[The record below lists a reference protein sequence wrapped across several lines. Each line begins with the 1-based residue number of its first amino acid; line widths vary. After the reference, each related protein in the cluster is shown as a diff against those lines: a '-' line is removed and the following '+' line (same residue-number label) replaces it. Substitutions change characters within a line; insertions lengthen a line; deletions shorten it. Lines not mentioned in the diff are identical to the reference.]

1 MRTINT
7 STLTIKIFDAD
18 PYLNERNLMIF
29 RSTKV
34 GTITLYI
41 NSVAVMSVAY
51 PKANLDVTLDLSDI
65 VRTYPNPVTV
75 YLTDTDT
82 SSTATITWSAS
93 GKLVNPDTTIRP
105 AYNKE
110 SLLVNFD
117 PTNGGLIFAP
127 SSTYPGD
134 TFIAYSGG
142 GTITFNYQSIGQD
155 IIDNIIYDYPT
166 EQTDKVIDIYTGN
179 GNEVAVIELR
189 SFDCR
194 RYCALRWESMFKK
207 DLYKNHT
214 FVIAE
219 ISGEADDTTECYNVI
234 DDGTSRLLKNR
245 VEKCVVLLENL
256 TTYDVWYY
264 SDLITS
270 NNVFFDF
277 IENGQRVGK
286 ERRVQVLSKSL
297 STSMNDAKRVDLQ
310 FELLIKKIDAL

>member
-1 MRTINT
+1 MRNITT
-7 STLTIKIFDAD
+7 STLTIRIFDAD
-18 PYLNERNLMIF
+18 PFLNERNLMKF
-29 RSTKV
+29 CSTKV

-65 VRTYPNPVTV
+65 VKTYPNPTTAT
-75 YLTDTDT
+75 LTDTST
-82 SSTATITWSAS
+82 TATITWSAS

-105 AYNKE
+105 NYGKE
-110 SLLVNFD
+110 NLLVNFD
-117 PTNGGLIFAP
+117 LTNGGLIFAP
-127 SSTYPGD
+127 SATYPGD

-142 GTITFNYQSIGQD
+142 GTIIFDYHSIGQD
-155 IIDNIIYDYPT
+155 TIDSNMYDYPT
-166 EQTDKVIDIYTGN
+166 ETTDKSINILTGK
-179 GNEVAVIELR
+179 GNEVIVLELR

-207 DLYKNHT
+207 NLFKNHT

-256 TTYDVWYY
+256 TPYDVWYY

-297 STSMNDAKRVDLQ
+297 TTSMNNAKRVDLQ
-310 FELLIKKIDAL
+310 FEILIKKIEAL

>member
-1 MRTINT
+1 MRNITT
-7 STLTIKIFDAD
+7 STLKITIFDAD
-18 PYLNERNLMIF
+18 PYLNERNMMTF

-51 PKANLDVTLDLSDI
+51 PKANIDVTLDLSDI
-65 VRTYPNPVTV
+65 VKTYPAPVTAT
-75 YLTDTDT
+75 LTDTST
-82 SSTATITWSAS
+82 TATITWNAS

-105 AYNKE
+105 NYGKE
-110 SLLVNFD
+110 NLLVNFD
-117 PTNGGLIFAP
+117 PNNGGLIFAP
-127 SSTYPGD
+127 SSTFSGD

-142 GTITFNYQSIGQD
+142 GTIVFNYHSIGED
-155 IIDNIIYDYPT
+155 TIDTIIYDYPT
-166 EQTDKVIDIYTGN
+166 ETTDKVINIFTGK
-179 GNEVAVIELR
+179 GNEVVVLELR

-194 RYCALRWESMFKK
+194 RYCSLRWESMFKK
-207 DLYKNHT
+207 NLFKNHT

-219 ISGEADDTTECYNVI
+219 ISNEADDTTECYNVI

-245 VEKCVVLLENL
+245 VDKCVVLVENL
-256 TTYDVWYY
+256 TPYDVWYY

-277 IENGQRVGK
+277 IESGKRTGK

-297 STSMNDAKRVDLQ
+297 TTSMNDAKRVDLQ
-310 FELLIKKIDAL
+310 FEILIKKINAL

>member
-1 MRTINT
+1 MRNINT
-7 STLTIKIFDAD
+7 STLTIRIFDAD
-18 PYLNERNLMIF
+18 PYLNERNLMTF

-41 NSVAVMSVAY
+41 NSVAIMSIAY

-65 VRTYPNPVTV
+65 VRTYPNPSSVT
-75 YLTDTDT
+75 LTDTAT
-82 SSTATITWSAS
+82 TATITWSAS

-127 SSTYPGD
+127 SATYIGD

-142 GTITFNYQSIGQD
+142 GNITFDYQSIGQD
-155 IIDNIIYDYPT
+155 TIDNIIYDYPT
-166 EQTDKVIDIYTGN
+166 EQTDKVINLYTGN
-179 GNEVAVIELR
+179 GNEVIVLELR

-207 DLYKNHT
+207 NLYKNHT

-219 ISGEADDTTECYNVI
+219 TSGEADDTTECYNVV

-256 TTYDVWYY
+256 TPYDVWYY

-310 FELLIKKIDAL
+310 FEILIKKIDAL

>member
-1 MRTINT
+1 MRNINT
-7 STLTIKIFDAD
+7 SSLTIRIFDAD
-18 PYLNERNLMIF
+18 PYLNERNMLTF
-29 RSTKV
+29 RSTKT

-41 NSVAVMSVAY
+41 NSVAVMSVTY
-51 PKANLDVTLDLSDI
+51 PKANLYVTLDLSDI
-65 VRTYPNPVTV
+65 VKTYPNPVTAT
-75 YLTDTDT
+75 LTDTST
-82 SSTATITWSAS
+82 TATITWNAS
-93 GKLVNPDTTIRP
+93 GKSVNPDTTIRP

-110 SLLVNFD
+110 NLLVNFD

-127 SSTYPGD
+127 SSTYTGD
-134 TFIAYSGG
+134 TFMIYSGG
-142 GTITFNYQSIGQD
+142 GTITFYTQSSGED
-155 IIDNIIYDYPT
+155 TIDSNIYDYPT
-166 EQTDKVIDIYTGN
+166 EPTDKTINIYTGN
-179 GNEVAVIELR
+179 GDEVAVLELR

-207 DLYKNHT
+207 NLFKNHT

-219 ISGEADDTTECYNVI
+219 ISGEADDTTECYNVV

-256 TTYDVWYY
+256 TPYDVWYY

-277 IENGQRVGK
+277 IQEGKRVGK
-286 ERRVQVLSKSL
+286 ERRVQVLSKSI

-310 FELLIKKIDAL
+310 FEILIKKIDAL

>member
-18 PYLNERNLMIF
+18 PYLNERNLMKF
-29 RSTKV
+29 RSTKSGLV
-34 GTITLYI
+34 LLYI
-41 NSVAVMSVAY
+41 NGVPVMLIAY
-51 PKANLDVTLDLSDI
+51 PQQGREVTLDLSDI
-65 VRTYPNPVTV
+65 VKTYPNPVTAT
-75 YLTDTDT
+75 LTDTST
-82 SSTATITWSAS
+82 TATITWNAS
-93 GKLVNPDTTIRP
+93 GKLVNPATTIRP

-110 SLLVNFD
+110 NLLVNFD

-142 GTITFNYQSIGQD
+142 GNITFDYHSIGQD
-155 IIDNIIYDYPT
+155 TIDNNFYDYPT
-166 EQTDKVIDIYTGN
+166 ETTDKLIIIYTGK
-179 GNEVAVIELR
+179 GDELTVLELR

-207 DLYKNHT
+207 NLFKNHT

-234 DDGTSRLLKNR
+234 DDGTARLLKNR
-245 VEKCVVLLENL
+245 VEKCVVLVENL
-256 TTYDVWYY
+256 TPYDVWYY

-277 IENGQRVGK
+277 IENGKRVGK
-286 ERRVQVLSKSL
+286 ERRVQVLSKSI

-310 FELLIKKIDAL
+310 FEILIKKIDAL

>member
-1 MRTINT
+1 MRTIHT
-7 STLTIKIFDAD
+7 STMMIRIFDAD
-18 PYLNERNLMIF
+18 PYLNERVFMIF

-34 GTITLYI
+34 GTVTLYI

-51 PKANLDVTLDLSDI
+51 PKANLDVTLDFSDI
-65 VRTYPNPVTV
+65 VKTYPNPSSVT
-75 YLTDTDT
+75 LTDTST
-82 SSTATITWSAS
+82 TATITWSAS
-93 GKLVNPDTTIRP
+93 GKLVNPDITIRP
-105 AYNKE
+105 NYGKE
-110 SLLVNFD
+110 NLLVNFD

-127 SSTYPGD
+127 SSTYIGD

-142 GTITFNYQSIGQD
+142 GTITFYYQSIGQD
-155 IIDNIIYDYPT
+155 TLDNNFYDFPT
-166 EQTDKVIDIYTGN
+166 KTTDKVINIYTGK
-179 GNEVAVIELR
+179 GDEVVVLELR

-214 FVIAE
+214 FIISE
-219 ISGEADDTTECYNVI
+219 ISGEADDITECYNVI
-234 DDGTSRLLKNR
+234 DVGTSRLLKNR

-256 TTYDVWYY
+256 TPYDVWYY

-277 IENGQRVGK
+277 IENGKRVGK

>member
-7 STLTIKIFDAD
+7 STLTITIFDAD
-18 PYLNERNLMIF
+18 PYLNERNMMTF

-51 PKANLDVTLDLSDI
+51 PKANLDITLDLSDI
-65 VRTYPNPVTV
+65 VKTYPNPTTAT
-75 YLTDTDT
+75 LTDTST
-82 SSTATITWSAS
+82 TATITWASS

-110 SLLVNFD
+110 NLLVNFD

-127 SSTYPGD
+127 SSTYSGD

-142 GTITFNYQSIGQD
+142 GGVTFDYHSIGQD
-155 IIDNIIYDYPT
+155 TLDNNFYDYPT
-166 EQTDKVIDIYTGN
+166 EPTDKVINIFTGK
-179 GNEVAVIELR
+179 GNEVVVLELR

-194 RYCALRWESMFKK
+194 RYCSLRWESMFKK

-214 FVIAE
+214 FIISE
-219 ISGEADDTTECYNVI
+219 ISGEADDTTECYNVV

-277 IENGQRVGK
+277 IQDGKRVGK

-297 STSMNDAKRVDLQ
+297 TTSMNDAKRVDLQ
-310 FELLIKKIDAL
+310 FEILIKKIESL

>member
-18 PYLNERNLMIF
+18 PYLNERNMLKF
-29 RSTKV
+29 RSTKSGLV
-34 GTITLYI
+34 LLYI
-41 NSVAVMSVAY
+41 NGVPVMLIAY
-51 PKANLDVTLDLSDI
+51 PQQGREVTLDLSDI
-65 VRTYPNPVTV
+65 VRTYPNPTTVT
-75 YLTDTDT
+75 LTDTDT
-82 SSTATITWSAS
+82 TATITWNAS
-93 GKLVNPDTTIRP
+93 GKLVNPAITIRP

-127 SSTYPGD
+127 SSTYSGD
-134 TFIAYSGG
+134 TFICYSGG
-142 GTITFNYQSIGQD
+142 GNITFYYHSIGQD
-155 IIDNIIYDYPT
+155 TIDNNFYDYPT
-166 EQTDKVIDIYTGN
+166 EINDKTIDIYTGK
-179 GNEVAVIELR
+179 GDEVVVLELR

-207 DLYKNHT
+207 GLYKNHT
-214 FVIAE
+214 FIISE
-219 ISGEADDTTECYNVI
+219 ISGEADDTTECYNVV

-245 VEKCVVLLENL
+245 IEKCVVLLENL

-277 IENGQRVGK
+277 IENGQRVGN
-286 ERRVQVLSKSL
+286 ERRVQVLSKSIT
-297 STSMNDAKRVDLQ
+297 TSMNDAKRVDLQ
-310 FELLIKKIDAL
+310 FELLIKKVDAL

>member
-18 PYLNERNLMIF
+18 PYLNERNMLTF
-29 RSTKV
+29 RSTKS

-41 NSVAVMSVAY
+41 NSVPVMLIAY
-51 PKANLDVTLDLSDI
+51 PQQGREVTLDLSDI
-65 VRTYPNPVTV
+65 VRTYPTPTSVT
-75 YLTDTDT
+75 LTDTST
-82 SSTATITWSAS
+82 TATITWNAS

-110 SLLVNFD
+110 NLLVNFD

-127 SSTYPGD
+127 SSTFPGD
-134 TFIAYSGG
+134 TFIGYSGG
-142 GTITFNYQSIGQD
+142 GTIIFDMVSTGND
-155 IIDNIIYDYPT
+155 TIDNNFYNYPT
-166 EQTDKVIDIYTGN
+166 ETTDKVISLFTGKD
-179 GNEVAVIELR
+179 NEVAVLELR

-256 TTYDVWYY
+256 TPYDVWYY

-277 IENGQRVGK
+277 IENGQRTGK

-297 STSMNDAKRVDLQ
+297 TTSMNDAKRVDLQ
-310 FELLIKKIDAL
+310 FEILIKKINAL

>member
-7 STLTIKIFDAD
+7 STLTIRIFDAD
-18 PYLNERNLMIF
+18 PYLNERNLLKF
-29 RSTKV
+29 RSTKSGLV
-34 GTITLYI
+34 LLYI
-41 NSVAVMSVAY
+41 NSVAVMSVVY

-65 VRTYPNPVTV
+65 VRTYPNPSSVT
-75 YLTDTDT
+75 LTDTST
-82 SSTATITWSAS
+82 TATITWSAS

-105 AYNKE
+105 NYGKE
-110 SLLVNFD
+110 NLLVNFD

-127 SSTYPGD
+127 SSTYIGD

-142 GTITFNYQSIGQD
+142 GSITFKYQSIGED
-155 IIDNIIYDYPT
+155 TIDTIMYDYPT
-166 EQTDKVIDIYTGN
+166 ETTDKLINIYTGN
-179 GNEVAVIELR
+179 GDEVVVLELR

-207 DLYKNHT
+207 NLFKNHT
-214 FVIAE
+214 FIIAE

-245 VEKCVVLLENL
+245 VEKCVILVENL

-277 IENGQRVGK
+277 IESGQRVGN

-297 STSMNDAKRVDLQ
+297 TTSMNDAKRVDLQ
-310 FELLIKKIDAL
+310 FEILIKKIDAL

>member
-1 MRTINT
+1 MRNINT
-7 STLTIKIFDAD
+7 STLTITIFDAD
-18 PYLNERNLMIF
+18 PYLNERNMLTF
-29 RSTKV
+29 RSTKS

-41 NSVAVMSVAY
+41 NSVAVMSVTY
-51 PKANLDVTLDLSDI
+51 PKANIDITLDLSDI
-65 VRTYPNPVTV
+65 VKTYPNPKTAT
-75 YLTDTDT
+75 LTDTST
-82 SSTATITWSAS
+82 TATITWNAS
-93 GKLVNPDTTIRP
+93 GKLVNPDTTVRP
-105 AYNKE
+105 NYGKE
-110 SLLVNFD
+110 NLLVNFD

-127 SSTYPGD
+127 SATYPGD
-134 TFIAYSGG
+134 TFIGYSGG
-142 GTITFNYQSIGQD
+142 GTITIYYPSIGQD
-155 IIDNIIYDYPT
+155 TIDSNIYDYPT
-166 EQTDKVIDIYTGN
+166 ETTDKTINIYTGK
-179 GNEVAVIELR
+179 GNEVTVLELR

-207 DLYKNHT
+207 NLFKNHT
-214 FVIAE
+214 FVVAE

-277 IENGQRVGK
+277 IENGQRTGK

-297 STSMNDAKRVDLQ
+297 TTSMNDAKRVDLQ
-310 FELLIKKIDAL
+310 FEILIKKIDAL

>member
-7 STLTIKIFDAD
+7 STLTIRIFDVD

-29 RSTKV
+29 RSTKA

-65 VRTYPNPVTV
+65 VKTYPNPVTAI
-75 YLTDTDT
+75 LTDTST
-82 SSTATITWSAS
+82 TATITWNAS
-93 GKLVNPDTTIRP
+93 GKLVNPDTTIHP

-127 SSTYPGD
+127 SSTYIGD

-142 GTITFNYQSIGQD
+142 GGVTFDYWSIGED
-155 IIDNIIYDYPT
+155 TIDNNFYDYPT
-166 EQTDKVIDIYTGN
+166 EPTDKVINIYTGN
-179 GNEVAVIELR
+179 GDEVIVLELR

-194 RYCALRWESMFKK
+194 RYCAIRWESMFKK
-207 DLYKNHT
+207 NLYKNHT
-214 FVIAE
+214 FIIAE
-219 ISGEADDTTECYNVI
+219 TSNEADDTTECYNVV

-256 TTYDVWYY
+256 TPYDVWYY

-277 IENGQRVGK
+277 IESGQRVGK

-297 STSMNDAKRVDLQ
+297 TTSMNDAKRVDLQ
-310 FELLIKKIDAL
+310 FELLIKKIEAL

>member
-7 STLTIKIFDAD
+7 STLTIRIFDAD
-18 PYLNERNLMIF
+18 PYLNERNLMTF

-65 VRTYPNPVTV
+65 VRTYPTPSSVT
-75 YLTDTDT
+75 LTDGTT
-82 SSTATITWSAS
+82 TATITWSAS

-105 AYNKE
+105 NYGKE
-110 SLLVNFD
+110 NLLVNFD

-127 SSTYPGD
+127 SSTFSGD

-142 GTITFNYQSIGQD
+142 GGVTFDYQSIGQD
-155 IIDNIIYDYPT
+155 TLDNNFYDYPT
-166 EQTDKVIDIYTGN
+166 ETTDKVIIIYTGK

-214 FVIAE
+214 FIISE
-219 ISGEADDTTECYNVI
+219 ISGEADDTTECYNVV

-245 VEKCVVLLENL
+245 VEKCVVLVENL

-286 ERRVQVLSKSL
+286 ERRVQVLSKSIT
-297 STSMNDAKRVDLQ
+297 TSMNDAKRVDLQ
-310 FELLIKKIDAL
+310 FEILIKKIDAL

>member
-7 STLTIKIFDAD
+7 STLTIRIFDAD
-18 PYLNERNLMIF
+18 PYLNERNMLKF
-29 RSTKV
+29 RSTKSGLV
-34 GTITLYI
+34 LLYI
-41 NSVAVMSVAY
+41 NSVPVMLIAY
-51 PKANLDVTLDLSDI
+51 PQQGREVTLDLSDI
-65 VRTYPNPVTV
+65 VKTYPNPTTAT
-75 YLTDTDT
+75 LTDTST
-82 SSTATITWSAS
+82 TATITWNAS

-105 AYNKE
+105 SYNKE

-127 SSTYPGD
+127 SATYSGD

-142 GTITFNYQSIGQD
+142 GGVTFDYHSIGQD
-155 IIDNIIYDYPT
+155 TLDNNFYDYPT
-166 EQTDKVIDIYTGN
+166 ETTDKLINIFTGK
-179 GNEVAVIELR
+179 GDEVTVIELR

-214 FVIAE
+214 FVISE

-277 IENGQRVGK
+277 IEDGQRVGK

-297 STSMNDAKRVDLQ
+297 TTSMNDAKRVDLQ
-310 FELLIKKIDAL
+310 FEILIKKIESL

>member
-7 STLTIKIFDAD
+7 SSLTIRIFDAD
-18 PYLNERNLMIF
+18 PFLNERNMMIF
-29 RSTKV
+29 RSTKS

-65 VRTYPNPVTV
+65 VKTYPNPVTAI
-75 YLTDTDT
+75 LADI
-82 SSTATITWSAS
+82 STTASITWSAS
-93 GKLVNPDTTIRP
+93 GKLVNPATTIRP

-110 SLLVNFD
+110 NLLVNFD

-127 SSTYPGD
+127 SSTYSGD

-142 GTITFNYQSIGQD
+142 GGVTFDYQSIGQD
-155 IIDNIIYDYPT
+155 TIDNNFYDYPT
-166 EQTDKVIDIYTGN
+166 EITDKAILIYTGK

-207 DLYKNHT
+207 NLFKNHT
-214 FVIAE
+214 FIISE

-256 TTYDVWYY
+256 TPYDVWYY

-277 IENGQRVGK
+277 IQDGQRVGK
-286 ERRVQVLSKSL
+286 ERRVQVLSKSIT
-297 STSMNDAKRVDLQ
+297 TSMNDAKRVDLQ
-310 FELLIKKIDAL
+310 FEILIKKIDAL

>member
-1 MRTINT
+1 MRNITT
-7 STLTIKIFDAD
+7 TTLTIKIFDAD
-18 PYLNERNLMIF
+18 PYLNERNMMTF

-41 NSVAVMSVAY
+41 NSVAVMSVTY

-65 VRTYPNPVTV
+65 VKTYPNPVTAI
-75 YLTDTDT
+75 LADT
-82 SSTATITWSAS
+82 STTASITWSAS

-105 AYNKE
+105 NYGKE
-110 SLLVNFD
+110 NLLVNFN

-127 SSTYPGD
+127 SSTYIGD

-142 GTITFNYQSIGQD
+142 GNVTFYTQSFGENT
-155 IIDNIIYDYPT
+155 IDNNIYDYPT
-166 EQTDKVIDIYTGN
+166 EAIDKTIDIYTGK
-179 GNEVAVIELR
+179 GNEVVVLELR

-207 DLYKNHT
+207 SLYKNHT
-214 FVIAE
+214 FVISE

-256 TTYDVWYY
+256 TPYDVWYY

-277 IENGQRVGK
+277 IQDGVRVGK

-297 STSMNDAKRVDLQ
+297 TTSMNDAKRVDLQ
-310 FELLIKKIDAL
+310 FEILIKKIEAL

>member
-7 STLTIKIFDAD
+7 STLTITIFDAD
-18 PYLNERNLMIF
+18 PYLNERNMMTF

-41 NSVAVMSVAY
+41 NSVTVMSVAY

-65 VRTYPNPVTV
+65 VKTYPNPTTAT
-75 YLTDTDT
+75 LTDGTT
-82 SSTATITWSAS
+82 TATITWASS

-127 SSTYPGD
+127 SATYPGD

-142 GTITFNYQSIGQD
+142 GNVTFYYYSIGQD
-155 IIDNIIYDYPT
+155 TIDNNFYDYPT
-166 EQTDKVIDIYTGN
+166 ETTDKTIDIYTGN

-207 DLYKNHT
+207 NLYKNHT
-214 FVIAE
+214 FIISE
-219 ISGEADDTTECYNVI
+219 ISNEADDTTECYNVV
-234 DDGTSRLLKNR
+234 DDGTARLLKNR
-245 VEKCVVLLENL
+245 IEKCVVLLENL

-277 IENGQRVGK
+277 IQDGQRVGN

>member
-7 STLTIKIFDAD
+7 STLTIRIFDAD
-18 PYLNERNLMIF
+18 PYLNERNMLTF

-41 NSVAVMSVAY
+41 NSVAVMSIAY

-65 VRTYPNPVTV
+65 VKTYPNPTSVTFSDG
-75 YLTDTDT
+75 TT
-82 SSTATITWSAS
+82 TATITWNAS
-93 GKLVNPDTTIRP
+93 GKLVNPATTIRP
-105 AYNKE
+105 NYGKE
-110 SLLVNFD
+110 NLLVNFD

-134 TFIAYSGG
+134 TFIGYSGG
-142 GTITFNYQSIGQD
+142 GTITFDMVSSGNDTLDS
-155 IIDNIIYDYPT
+155 NMYDYST
-166 EQTDKVIDIYTGN
+166 ETTDKVINLFTGKD
-179 GNEVAVIELR
+179 NEVVVLELR

-207 DLYKNHT
+207 NLYKNHT
-214 FVIAE
+214 FIISE
-219 ISGEADDTTECYNVI
+219 ISGEADDTTECYNVV
-234 DDGTSRLLKNR
+234 DDGTARLLKNR
-245 VEKCVVLLENL
+245 VEKCVVLVENL
-256 TTYDVWYY
+256 TPYDVWYY

-277 IENGQRVGK
+277 IQDGQRVGN

-297 STSMNDAKRVDLQ
+297 TTSMNDAKRVDLQ
-310 FELLIKKIDAL
+310 FEILIKKIDAL

>member
-1 MRTINT
+1 MRNINT
-7 STLTIKIFDAD
+7 STLTIRIFDAD
-18 PYLNERNLMIF
+18 PYLNERNMMTF
-29 RSTKV
+29 RSTKS

-41 NSVAVMSVAY
+41 NSVAVMGVAY

-65 VRTYPNPVTV
+65 VKTYPNPVTAI
-75 YLTDTDT
+75 LADT
-82 SSTATITWSAS
+82 STTASITWSAS

-105 AYNKE
+105 NYGKE

-127 SSTYPGD
+127 SSTYIGD

-142 GTITFNYQSIGQD
+142 GSITFNYQSIGQD
-155 IIDNIIYDYPT
+155 TIDNIIYDYPT
-166 EQTDKVIDIYTGN
+166 EQTDKTIDIYTGN
-179 GNEVAVIELR
+179 GNEVIVLELR

-207 DLYKNHT
+207 NLYKNHT
-214 FVIAE
+214 FIISE

-234 DDGTSRLLKNR
+234 DDGTARLLKNR

-256 TTYDVWYY
+256 TPYDVWYY

-297 STSMNDAKRVDLQ
+297 TTSMNDAKRVDLQ
-310 FELLIKKIDAL
+310 FEILIKKIDAL

>member
-1 MRTINT
+1 MRNITT
-7 STLTIKIFDAD
+7 STLTIRIFDAD
-18 PYLNERNLMIF
+18 PYLNERNLMTF
-29 RSTKV
+29 RSTKT

-41 NSVAVMSVAY
+41 NSVAVMSVTY

-65 VRTYPNPVTV
+65 VKTYPAPTTAT
-75 YLTDTDT
+75 LSDGTT
-82 SSTATITWSAS
+82 TATITWASS

-105 AYNKE
+105 NYGKE
-110 SLLVNFD
+110 NLLVNFD

-127 SSTYPGD
+127 SATYPGD

-142 GTITFNYQSIGQD
+142 GTITFDMVSSGNNT
-155 IIDNIIYDYPT
+155 IDNVAYDVVT
-166 EQTDKVIDIYTGN
+166 EPTDKIINIFTGN
-179 GNEVAVIELR
+179 GNEVVVLELR

-207 DLYKNHT
+207 NLYKNHT

-256 TTYDVWYY
+256 TPYDVWYY

-277 IENGQRVGK
+277 IESGQRTGK

-297 STSMNDAKRVDLQ
+297 TTSMNDAKRVDLQ
-310 FELLIKKIDAL
+310 FEILIKKIESL

>member
-7 STLTIKIFDAD
+7 STLTITIFDAD
-18 PYLNERNLMIF
+18 PYLNERNMMTF

-65 VRTYPNPVTV
+65 VKTYPNPTTAT
-75 YLTDTDT
+75 LTDTST
-82 SSTATITWSAS
+82 TATITWNAS

-105 AYNKE
+105 NYGKE

-127 SSTYPGD
+127 SATYPGD

-142 GTITFNYQSIGQD
+142 GTIIFDYHSIGQD
-155 IIDNIIYDYPT
+155 TIDSNMYGYPT
-166 EQTDKVIDIYTGN
+166 EQTDKVINIFTGN
-179 GNEVAVIELR
+179 GDEVVVLELR

-194 RYCALRWESMFKK
+194 KYCSLRWESMFKK
-207 DLYKNHT
+207 NLYKNHA

-245 VEKCVVLLENL
+245 VEKCVVLVENL
-256 TTYDVWYY
+256 TPYDVWYY

-277 IENGQRVGK
+277 IEDGQRTGK
-286 ERRVQVLSKSL
+286 ERRVQVLSKSIT
-297 STSMNDAKRVDLQ
+297 TSMNDAKRVDLQ

>member
-7 STLTIKIFDAD
+7 STLTIRIFDAD
-18 PYLNERNLMIF
+18 PYLNERNMMTF

-65 VRTYPNPVTV
+65 VRTYPTPVTAI
-75 YLTDTDT
+75 LTDNDT
-82 SSTATITWSAS
+82 TATITWSAS

-127 SSTYPGD
+127 SSTYSGD

-142 GTITFNYQSIGQD
+142 GSIIFNYQSIGQD
-155 IIDNIIYDYPT
+155 TIDNIIYDYPT
-166 EQTDKVIDIYTGN
+166 ELTDKTIDIYTGN
-179 GNEVAVIELR
+179 GDEVAVIELR

-207 DLYKNHT
+207 NIYKNHT
-214 FVIAE
+214 FVIVE
-219 ISGEADDTTECYNVI
+219 ISGEADDITECYNVI
-234 DDGTSRLLKNR
+234 DVGTSRLLKNR
-245 VEKCVVLLENL
+245 VEKCVVLVENL
-256 TTYDVWYY
+256 TPYDVWYY

-277 IENGQRVGK
+277 IENGKRVGK
-286 ERRVQVLSKSL
+286 ERRVQVLSKSIT
-297 STSMNDAKRVDLQ
+297 TSMNDAKRVDLQ
-310 FELLIKKIDAL
+310 FEILIKKIDAL

>member
-1 MRTINT
+1 MRNINT

-18 PYLNERNLMIF
+18 PYLNERNMMTF
-29 RSTKV
+29 RSTKT

-65 VRTYPNPVTV
+65 VKTYPNPVTV
-75 YLTDTDT
+75 ILADT
-82 SSTATITWSAS
+82 STTASITWASS

-105 AYNKE
+105 NYGKE

-127 SSTYPGD
+127 SATYPGD
-134 TFIAYSGG
+134 TFVMYSGG
-142 GTITFNYQSIGQD
+142 GTITFYIQSSGQD
-155 IIDNIIYDYPT
+155 TIDSNMYDYPT
-166 EQTDKVIDIYTGN
+166 ESTDKVINILTGN
-179 GNEVAVIELR
+179 GDEVVVLELR

-207 DLYKNHT
+207 NLYKNHT
-214 FVIAE
+214 FIIAE
-219 ISGEADDTTECYNVI
+219 ISGEADDTTECYNVV

-256 TTYDVWYY
+256 TPYDVWYY

-277 IENGQRVGK
+277 IESGKRVGK

-297 STSMNDAKRVDLQ
+297 TTSMNDAKRVDLQ
-310 FELLIKKIDAL
+310 FEILIKKIDAL

>member
-7 STLTIKIFDAD
+7 STLTIRIFDAD
-18 PYLNERNLMIF
+18 PYLNERNMLTF
-29 RSTKV
+29 RSTKS

-41 NSVAVMSVAY
+41 NSVAVMLIAY
-51 PKANLDVTLDLSDI
+51 PQQGREVTLDLSDI
-65 VRTYPNPVTV
+65 VRTYPTPTSVT
-75 YLTDTDT
+75 LTDT
-82 SSTATITWSAS
+82 STTANITWSAS

-110 SLLVNFD
+110 NLLVNFD

-127 SSTYPGD
+127 SATYPGD
-134 TFIAYSGG
+134 TFIGYSGG
-142 GTITFNYQSIGQD
+142 GTITFDMVSTGND
-155 IIDNIIYDYPT
+155 TIDNNMYDYPT
-166 EQTDKVIDIYTGN
+166 EPTDKVINIFTGK
-179 GNEVAVIELR
+179 GDEVVVLELR

-214 FVIAE
+214 FIISE

-245 VEKCVVLLENL
+245 VEKCVVLVENL
-256 TTYDVWYY
+256 TPYDVWYY

-277 IENGQRVGK
+277 IENGQRTGK

-310 FELLIKKIDAL
+310 FEILIKKIDAL

>member
-7 STLTIKIFDAD
+7 STLTIRIFDAD
-18 PYLNERNLMIF
+18 PYLNERNMLKF
-29 RSTKV
+29 RSTKSGLV
-34 GTITLYI
+34 LLYI
-41 NSVAVMSVAY
+41 NGVPVMLIAY
-51 PKANLDVTLDLSDI
+51 PQQGREVTLDLSDI
-65 VRTYPNPVTV
+65 VRTYPNPTTAT
-75 YLTDTDT
+75 LTDTDT
-82 SSTATITWSAS
+82 TATITWSAS
-93 GKLVNPDTTIRP
+93 GKLVNPTTTIRP

-127 SSTYPGD
+127 SSTYTGD
-134 TFIAYSGG
+134 TFICYSGG
-142 GTITFNYQSIGQD
+142 GNITFNYQSIGQD
-155 IIDNIIYDYPT
+155 IIDNNFYDYPT
-166 EQTDKVIDIYTGN
+166 ELTDKTIELYTGK
-179 GNEVAVIELR
+179 GNEVVVLELR

-207 DLYKNHT
+207 NLYKNHT
-214 FVIAE
+214 FIISE
-219 ISGEADDTTECYNVI
+219 ISNEADDTTECYNVV

-277 IENGQRVGK
+277 IENGQRVGN

-310 FELLIKKIDAL
+310 FEILIKKIDAL

>member
-7 STLTIKIFDAD
+7 STLTIRIFDAD
-18 PYLNERNLMIF
+18 PYLNERNLMKF
-29 RSTKV
+29 RSTKSGLV
-34 GTITLYI
+34 LLNI
-41 NSVAVMSVAY
+41 NSVPVMLIAY
-51 PKANLDVTLDLSDI
+51 PQQGREVTLDLSDI
-65 VRTYPNPVTV
+65 VRTYPTPTSVT
-75 YLTDTDT
+75 LTDT
-82 SSTATITWSAS
+82 STTANITWSAS

-110 SLLVNFD
+110 NLLVNFD

-127 SSTYPGD
+127 SATYPGD
-134 TFIAYSGG
+134 TFIGYSGG
-142 GTITFNYQSIGQD
+142 GTITFYMVSTGND
-155 IIDNIIYDYPT
+155 TIDNNMYDYPT
-166 EQTDKVIDIYTGN
+166 EPTDKVINIFTGK
-179 GNEVAVIELR
+179 GDEVVVLELR

-214 FVIAE
+214 FIISE

-256 TTYDVWYY
+256 TPYDVWYY

-277 IENGQRVGK
+277 IENGQRTGK

-297 STSMNDAKRVDLQ
+297 TTSMNDAKRVDLQ
-310 FELLIKKIDAL
+310 FEILIKKIDAL

>member
-1 MRTINT
+1 MRNITT
-7 STLTIKIFDAD
+7 STLTIRIFDAD
-18 PYLNERNLMIF
+18 PYLNERNLMKF
-29 RSTKV
+29 RSTKK

-51 PKANLDVTLDLSDI
+51 PKANLDITLDLSDI
-65 VRTYPNPVTV
+65 VKTYPNPTTAT
-75 YLTDTDT
+75 LTDTST
-82 SSTATITWSAS
+82 TATITWSAS
-93 GKLVNPDTTIRP
+93 GKLVNPDITIRP
-105 AYNKE
+105 NYGKE
-110 SLLVNFD
+110 NLLVNFD
-117 PTNGGLIFAP
+117 LTNGGLIFAP
-127 SSTYPGD
+127 SATYPGD

-142 GTITFNYQSIGQD
+142 GTIIFDYHSIGQD
-155 IIDNIIYDYPT
+155 TIDSNMYDYPT
-166 EQTDKVIDIYTGN
+166 ETTDKSINILTGKN
-179 GNEVAVIELR
+179 NEVIVLELR

-207 DLYKNHT
+207 NLYKNHT

-219 ISGEADDTTECYNVI
+219 ISGEADDTTECYNVV
-234 DDGTSRLLKNR
+234 DDGTARLLKNR

-256 TTYDVWYY
+256 TPYDVWYY

-310 FELLIKKIDAL
+310 FEILIKKIDAL

>member
-7 STLTIKIFDAD
+7 STLTITIFDAD
-18 PYLNERNLMIF
+18 PYLNERNLLKF
-29 RSTKV
+29 RSTKT

-65 VRTYPNPVTV
+65 VRTYPNPTTVT
-75 YLTDTDT
+75 LTDTST
-82 SSTATITWSAS
+82 TATITWSAS
-93 GKLVNPDTTIRP
+93 GKLVNPNTTIRP

-134 TFIAYSGG
+134 TFVMYSGG
-142 GTITFNYQSIGQD
+142 GTITFYIQSSGND
-155 IIDNIIYDYPT
+155 TIDNNFFDYPT
-166 EQTDKVIDIYTGN
+166 ESIDKVINIFTGK
-179 GNEVAVIELR
+179 GNEVAVLELR

-214 FVIAE
+214 FIISE
-219 ISGEADDTTECYNVI
+219 ISNEADDTTECYNVV

-245 VEKCVVLLENL
+245 VEKCVVLVENL

-277 IENGQRVGK
+277 IQDGQRVGN

-297 STSMNDAKRVDLQ
+297 TTSMNDAKRVDLQ

>member
-7 STLTIKIFDAD
+7 STLTIRIFDAD
-18 PYLNERNLMIF
+18 PYLNERNMMTF
-29 RSTKV
+29 RSTKSGLV
-34 GTITLYI
+34 LLYI
-41 NSVAVMSVAY
+41 NGVPVMLIAY
-51 PKANLDVTLDLSDI
+51 PQQGRKVTIDLSDI
-65 VRTYPNPVTV
+65 VRTYPNPSSVTI
-75 YLTDTDT
+75 TDTAT
-82 SSTATITWSAS
+82 TATITWGAS

-127 SSTYPGD
+127 SSTYIGD
-134 TFIAYSGG
+134 TFITYSGG
-142 GTITFNYQSIGQD
+142 GGVTFDYWSIGQNT
-155 IIDNIIYDYPT
+155 ISNEFYDYPT
-166 EQTDKVIDIYTGN
+166 EQTDKVINLYTGN

-207 DLYKNHT
+207 NLFKNHT
-214 FVIAE
+214 FIISE
-219 ISGEADDTTECYNVI
+219 ISEEADDTTECYNVI

-245 VEKCVVLLENL
+245 VEKCVVLVENL
-256 TTYDVWYY
+256 TPYDVWYY

-297 STSMNDAKRVDLQ
+297 TTSMNDAKRVDLQ
-310 FELLIKKIDAL
+310 FEILIKKIEAL

>member
-1 MRTINT
+1 MRNINT

-18 PYLNERNLMIF
+18 PYLNERNMLTF
-29 RSTKV
+29 RSTKS

-41 NSVAVMSVAY
+41 NSVAVMNIAY
-51 PKANLDVTLDLSDI
+51 PKANIEVTIDLSDI
-65 VRTYPNPVTV
+65 VKTYPNPITAT
-75 YLTDTDT
+75 LTDTST
-82 SSTATITWSAS
+82 TATITWNAS

-105 AYNKE
+105 NYGKE

-127 SSTYPGD
+127 SSTYIGD

-142 GTITFNYQSIGQD
+142 GSITFNYQSIGQD
-155 IIDNIIYDYPT
+155 TIDNIIYDYPT
-166 EQTDKVIDIYTGN
+166 EPTDKTINIHTGN
-179 GNEVAVIELR
+179 GDEVVVLELR

-207 DLYKNHT
+207 NLYKNHT

-219 ISGEADDTTECYNVI
+219 ISGEADDTTECYNVV

-256 TTYDVWYY
+256 TPYDVWYY

-310 FELLIKKIDAL
+310 FEILFKKIDAL

>member
-1 MRTINT
+1 
-7 STLTIKIFDAD
+7 
-18 PYLNERNLMIF
+18 
-29 RSTKV
+29 
-34 GTITLYI
+34 
-41 NSVAVMSVAY
+41 MSVAY

-65 VRTYPNPVTV
+65 VKTYPNPVTAI
-75 YLTDTDT
+75 LTDTST
-82 SSTATITWSAS
+82 TATITWSAS

-105 AYNKE
+105 NYGKE
-110 SLLVNFD
+110 NLLVNFN

-127 SSTYPGD
+127 SSTFSGD

-142 GTITFNYQSIGQD
+142 GSIIFNYQSIGQD
-155 IIDNIIYDYPT
+155 TIDNIIYDYPT
-166 EQTDKVIDIYTGN
+166 ELTDKTIDIYTGK
-179 GNEVAVIELR
+179 GNEVVVLELR

-207 DLYKNHT
+207 NLFKNHT

-286 ERRVQVLSKSL
+286 ERRVQVLSKSIT
-297 STSMNDAKRVDLQ
+297 TSMNDAKRVDLQ
-310 FELLIKKIDAL
+310 FEILIKKIEAL

>member
-7 STLTIKIFDAD
+7 STLTIRIFDAD
-18 PYLNERNLMIF
+18 PYLNERNMMKF
-29 RSTKV
+29 RSTKS

-51 PKANLDVTLDLSDI
+51 QKANLDITLDLSDI
-65 VRTYPNPVTV
+65 VKTYPNPTTAT
-75 YLTDTDT
+75 LTDTST
-82 SSTATITWSAS
+82 TATITWNAS

-105 AYNKE
+105 NYGKE
-110 SLLVNFD
+110 NLLVNFD

-127 SSTYPGD
+127 SATYPGD

-142 GTITFNYQSIGQD
+142 GTIDIFISSIGGD
-155 IIDNIIYDYPT
+155 TIGNNIYDYPT
-166 EQTDKVIDIYTGN
+166 EPTDKAINLYTGN
-179 GNEVAVIELR
+179 GDEVIVLELR

-207 DLYKNHT
+207 NLFKNNT
-214 FVIAE
+214 FVVAE

-245 VEKCVVLLENL
+245 VEKCVVLVENL
-256 TTYDVWYY
+256 TPYDVWYY

-277 IENGQRVGK
+277 IENGQRVGN

-297 STSMNDAKRVDLQ
+297 STSMNVAKRVDLQ
-310 FELLIKKIDAL
+310 FEILIKKINAL

>member
-1 MRTINT
+1 MRNINT
-7 STLTIKIFDAD
+7 STLKIRIFDAD
-18 PYLNERNLMIF
+18 PYLNERNMMTL

-41 NSVAVMSVAY
+41 NSVAVMSITY
-51 PKANLDVTLDLSDI
+51 PKANIDVTIDLSDI
-65 VRTYPNPVTV
+65 VKTYPTPTTAT
-75 YLTDTDT
+75 LTDTST
-82 SSTATITWSAS
+82 TATITWNAS

-105 AYNKE
+105 NYGKE

-127 SSTYPGD
+127 SATYPGD
-134 TFIAYSGG
+134 TFLTYSGG
-142 GTITFNYQSIGQD
+142 GTIIFYIQSAGDDTVDDAAYAAIT
-155 IIDNIIYDYPT
+155 YPT
-166 EQTDKVIDIYTGN
+166 DKEIKLYTGK
-179 GNEVAVIELR
+179 GNEVVVLELR

-207 DLYKNHT
+207 NLYKNHT
-214 FVIAE
+214 FVISE

-245 VEKCVVLLENL
+245 VEKCVVLVENL
-256 TTYDVWYY
+256 TPYDVWYY

-277 IENGQRVGK
+277 IENEKRTGK

-310 FELLIKKIDAL
+310 FEILIKKINAL

>member
-7 STLTIKIFDAD
+7 STLTIRIFDAD
-18 PYLNERNLMIF
+18 PFLNERVFMIF
-29 RSTKV
+29 RSRKT
-34 GTITLYI
+34 GNITLYI

-51 PKANLDVTLDLSDI
+51 PKANLDITLDFSDI
-65 VRTYPNPVTV
+65 VKTYPNPNMAT
-75 YLTDTDT
+75 LSDGTT
-82 SSTATITWSAS
+82 SGTITWSAS
-93 GKLVNPDTTIRP
+93 GKLVNPDTIIRP

-127 SSTYPGD
+127 SATYSGD

-142 GTITFNYQSIGQD
+142 GAVTIYYPSIGED
-155 IIDNIIYDYPT
+155 VIDNNFYDYPT
-166 EQTDKVIDIYTGN
+166 KTTDKAINIYTGK
-179 GNEVAVIELR
+179 GDEVAVIELR

-194 RYCALRWESMFKK
+194 RYCSLRWESMFKK
-207 DLYKNHT
+207 NLFKNHT

-219 ISGEADDTTECYNVI
+219 ISGEAVDITECYNIV
-234 DDGTSRLLKNR
+234 DTGTSRLLKNR

-277 IENGQRVGK
+277 IENGARVGK

-297 STSMNDAKRVDLQ
+297 TTSMNDAKRVDLQ

>member
-7 STLTIKIFDAD
+7 STLTIRIFDAD
-18 PYLNERNLMIF
+18 PYLNERNMMKF
-29 RSTKV
+29 RSTKSGLV
-34 GTITLYI
+34 LLYI
-41 NSVAVMSVAY
+41 NSVPVMLIAY
-51 PKANLDVTLDLSDI
+51 PQQGREVTLDLSDI
-65 VRTYPNPVTV
+65 VRTYPNPSSVT
-75 YLTDTDT
+75 LTDTST
-82 SSTATITWSAS
+82 TATITWSAS

-127 SSTYPGD
+127 SSTYIGD

-155 IIDNIIYDYPT
+155 TIDNIIYDYPT
-166 EQTDKVIDIYTGN
+166 ESTDKVIDIYTGN
-179 GNEVAVIELR
+179 GDEVVVLELR

-207 DLYKNHT
+207 NLFKNHT

-245 VEKCVVLLENL
+245 VEKCVVLVENL
-256 TTYDVWYY
+256 TPYDVWYY

-277 IENGQRVGK
+277 IENGKRVGN

-297 STSMNDAKRVDLQ
+297 TTSMNDAKRVDLQ
-310 FELLIKKIDAL
+310 FEILIKKIEAL